1 MSAHLKFGTIHPRTM
16 VADLDLRAKGAQA
29 YLRELAFRDFY
40 ADVLYHWPASAWRNW
55 NSGFDAIKTDTGAAR
70 ETTLRGVEGRRDRVS
85 RSSTPGCVNS
95 ARPASCTTGC
105 G

>member
-16 VADLDLRAKGAQA
+16 AADLGKGAGAQA

-40 ADVLYHWPASAWRNW
+40 AAVLNEWPDSAWWNW
-55 NSGFDAIKTDTGAAR
+55 NKSFDKIQVDDDKDARRCSTHGRPAAP
-70 ETTLRGVEGRRDRVS
+70 DF
-85 RSSTPGCVNS
+85 RSSTPVCGS
-95 ARPASCTTGC
+95 WLKPDSCTTGC